1 MEFFS
6 QLYLLSWKNFT
17 LRRRHKLRQ
26 CVELFWPL
34 IIFLILVWVRGRK
47 PPEHM
52 HECHFNGKAMPSAG
66 LLPFFQSLLC
76 YSQNQCHR
84 YPVTSETSGVVDSF
98 NSSGLAEFYEALQ
111 GVVSNQTLMWD
122 LISLWN
128 MTRPLP
134 DNFPL
139 GSILSDPDKLRQVQ
153 LSPDVMDAIGN
164 ADLTPEKFQEIL
176 GDQDWRTALCS
187 DTATLRDLLQIDNDA
202 LLREVQHELCDL
214 NMFDML
220 IVLMRL
226 QGLNNQ
232 ETYQRILSAINGE
245 ADWGDTISTLTD
257 GLPLSDLLS
266 DTDAVREFLE
276 QNISL
281 SENVTDLLLNSPL
294 TPSQLRSLVD
304 QDNLREIVCNTTSLG
319 QYVDMSDPDTLKEL
333 SDQLCQL
340 SDKQLEELAD
350 ELAGHIRNQLNNTDY
365 EKLFNELRTRLELID
380 SEFQLLEK
388 LSDGLQGFSAN
399 QTMES
404 IFLGLC
410 GNQSDAM
417 EGTMMYGLLG
427 GLRGLDIMNITRD
440 YDNSKN
446 NEMPDEYDKY
456 MKREEDE
463 KNEHEYEY
471 DNETTPFCNSMFR
484 SIESNQ
490 FTRILWTRL
499 KPLMV
504 GYVPYSPNSKAAKR
518 IIEKASWPFKTL
530 QNIVDLSRDWL
541 EYSPELVE
549 FLNRTELPQLPK
561 SFTDSLKN
569 YSWYEDFVDV
579 YNETLRD
586 KDTWLE
592 AINVLDQLAHT
603 AIDFL
608 QCMNLDRFVGYDTE
622 EEVATQGLKL
632 MQQNKLWAGIVFSNF
647 DQNPK
652 SNVIPKH
659 VHFKI
664 RMDTDVIEST
674 FKLEDR
680 YWTPGPRSNP
690 AFDLKY
696 IQSGFVFL
704 QDMVEHGIIEATA
717 NLDKLNTGVYVQQFP
732 YPCYIDDMFIFFLS
746 FVLPMFMVI
755 SWVYSVA
762 MTIKSIVY
770 EKERRLKEV
779 MKVMGLGNGVHW
791 VAWFINSFI
800 MMFISSVLLILLIQY
815 GGLLVYSDLSLV
827 LFFMV
832 TFCIST
838 LMLCFLISTFFSR
851 ANLAAACG
859 GIIFLATYVPYVL
872 VSAWEDVMSPA
883 QKILAALVNT
893 VAFGFGC
900 TYFAIYEI
908 QGYGLQWDNIAT
920 SPTGSNFTFQ
930 MSLIMMW
937 VDAGIYALITWY
949 IEAVFPG
956 QYGMPRPWY
965 FPVTKSYWC
974 ENARTNTDM
983 TVDNPTYEM
992 GHRATNDEPQQDN
1005 DKTSFEAEPSH
1016 LPLGVSIRKLVKI
1029 YKNGKK
1035 LAVDGLSL
1043 NFYEDQIT
1051 SFLGHNGAGKTTTMS
1066 ILTGLFPPTSG
1077 TAYIYG
1083 KDIQTDIN
1091 SIRKSMGM
1099 CPQHNVLFDHLT
1111 VEEHMWFYAR
1121 LKGMSNKEVKVE
1133 MEQMIKDVGLP
1144 NKRHEKTKHLSGGM
1158 KRKLSVAIAF
1168 AGGSRVV
1175 ILDEPTA
1182 GVDPYARRSIWDLL
1196 SKYRKGRT
1204 ILLTTHH
1211 MDEAD
1216 ILGDRIAIMSHGKI
1230 KCCGSSLFL
1239 KKKYGVGYH
1248 MTIVKKRSCDVERI
1262 SSIVQ
1267 HHVPDAELE
1276 NNIGAELSYI
1286 LPHESSANFEALFTE
1301 LESQKADV
1309 GIASYGASV
1318 TTMEEVFLKV
1328 GDDSNVSLKTF
1339 SGSRKYSSLSKSD
1352 VSISEKSSQSLD
1364 GVSKAQAVDNSS
1376 EYVSMEDEEEGRTTY
1391 QHSTDFTDIPIPVC
1405 IYNAGPKLYMQQFY
1419 AMFTKRVLHTRRNF
1433 LIMIAQLLIP
1443 LLFTVIAVIVAV
1455 TFPGPQPQSRLDL
1468 SLELYGRSKVQC
1480 SSTTNIT
1487 DPLCAN
1493 FVEQYSGSTTT
1504 ASILPR
1510 YDYNGVVEYIVES
1523 TTKNLVGFNRE
1534 NLVTSLFKADRE
1546 GGVTQAISFFNNQPY
1561 HAIAS
1566 SLNSIDN
1573 AILHSKLNDS
1583 YNIRTSNYPLPLT
1596 VEEQAGDRL
1605 TSAATG
1611 FSIAFCMVFGMAFLA
1626 SSFVVFLIKESSTKA
1641 KHIQF
1646 VSGVHSS
1653 NFWLST
1659 LSWDLINYLLPV
1671 IVICL
1676 LFAIADIKAYAEGG
1690 RLGYIFLLLFLY
1702 GWAVIPLMYL
1712 FSYLFSVPATGFV
1725 RMTIF
1730 NIVSGLV
1737 LFMAIQI
1744 LSFPTLNLEN
1754 TAKAL
1759 TWPFLLSPNFCL
1771 GQALAEFYTNYETIT
1786 LCKSYGIISEL
1797 ICEYEGITYDE
1808 SYIGWNENGG
1818 IGRYLVFLAM
1828 EGIVY
1833 MALVFLVESKI
1844 FRMMWY
1850 CIRPRKTPT
1859 ELIQFGEGVEED
1871 EDVLAER
1878 NRLEETGLPNLMA
1891 TDALILEN
1899 LRKVYSTF
1907 GRKGLV
1913 AVDNT
1918 SVGVALGEC
1927 FGLLGN
1933 NGAGKTSTFQM
1944 LTGDETISGG
1954 TAYIDGY
1961 DIKTNLKMAQQRLG
1975 YCPQFDALIDQMT
1988 GRETLIMFARLRG
2001 VPEPSIC
2008 KAADNLIR
2016 MLLLEEHADK
2026 LVKAYSGGNKRKLS
2040 TAIAL
2045 IGDPPIVFLDE
2056 PSTGMDPKARRL
2068 LWDAISNVVT
2078 DGSRCVVLTSHS
2090 MEECEALCT
2099 RLAIMVNGQLKCLG
2113 SPQHLKF
2120 RFGKGYTVL
2129 AKVTFTNGEPDL
2141 TPIKQFI
2148 EGTFPGSKLKD
2159 EHQGMVHYHITDTT
2173 LTWAEIFG
2181 KMERAK
2187 TKYNIEDYSVSQTTL
2202 EQVFINFARSQRDVA
2217 EYATQ

>member
-1 MEFFS
+1 MAKFRQFR
-6 QLYLLSWKNFT
+6 LLLWKNSLLQF
-17 LRRRHKLRQ
+17 RQ
-26 CVELFWPL
+26 PVVTVFEL
-34 IIFLILVWVRGRK
+34 
-47 PPEHM
+47 
-52 HECHFNGKAMPSAG
+52 
-66 LLPFFQSLLC
+66 LLPILFAALLLAFRTLVDYNYIDTVTKYEPFEINKLPSNLTVKSDVWKGTWELAYVPNITIVEKLIVQMSSNLDTGSVKLVKGPGFATVEDLEKHTRTQVRNASLLLGAAVF
-76 YSQNQCHR
+76 QNKFLDSINLPFELEYDIR
-84 YPVTSETSGVVDSF
+84 LAATPRNKPLSVSE
-98 NSSGLAEFYEALQ
+98 Q
-111 GVVSNQTLMWD
+111 
-122 LISLWN
+122 
-128 MTRPLP
+128 
-134 DNFPL
+134 
-139 GSILSDPDKLRQVQ
+139 SI
-153 LSPDVMDAIGN
+153 IGN
-164 ADLTPEKFQEIL
+164 TSQ
-176 GDQDWRTALCS
+176 W
-187 DTATLRDLLQIDNDA
+187 
-202 LLREVQHELCDL
+202 
-214 NMFDML
+214 
-220 IVLMRL
+220 
-226 QGLNNQ
+226 
-232 ETYQRILSAINGE
+232 Y
-245 ADWGDTISTLTD
+245 
-257 GLPLSDLLS
+257 
-266 DTDAVREFLE
+266 
-276 QNISL
+276 
-281 SENVTDLLLNSPL
+281 TDLLFPL
-294 TPSQLRSLVD
+294 
-304 QDNLREIVCNTTSLG
+304 
-319 QYVDMSDPDTLKEL
+319 
-333 SDQLCQL
+333 
-340 SDKQLEELAD
+340 
-350 ELAGHIRNQLNNTDY
+350 
-365 EKLFNELRTRLELID
+365 
-380 SEFQLLEK
+380 
-388 LSDGLQGFSAN
+388 
-399 QTMES
+399 
-404 IFLGLC
+404 
-410 GNQSDAM
+410 
-417 EGTMMYGLLG
+417 
-427 GLRGLDIMNITRD
+427 
-440 YDNSKN
+440 
-446 NEMPDEYDKY
+446 
-456 MKREEDE
+456 
-463 KNEHEYEY
+463 
-471 DNETTPFCNSMFR
+471 
-484 SIESNQ
+484 
-490 FTRILWTRL
+490 
-499 KPLMV
+499 
-504 GYVPYSPNSKAAKR
+504 
-518 IIEKASWPFKTL
+518 
-530 QNIVDLSRDWL
+530 
-541 EYSPELVE
+541 
-549 FLNRTELPQLPK
+549 
-561 SFTDSLKN
+561 
-569 YSWYEDFVDV
+569 
-579 YNETLRD
+579 
-586 KDTWLE
+586 
-592 AINVLDQLAHT
+592 
-603 AIDFL
+603 
-608 QCMNLDRFVGYDTE
+608 
-622 EEVATQGLKL
+622 VAL
-632 MQQNKLWAGIVFSNF
+632 
-647 DQNPK
+647 
-652 SNVIPKH
+652 
-659 VHFKI
+659 
-664 RMDTDVIEST
+664 
-674 FKLEDR
+674 
-680 YWTPGPRSNP
+680 PGPRHKHRTWGGTPGYMREGFLCIQHAMDKAIIQLLNQTTEDFDVQMNRYPYPPYEDDNYIIVIQNQLPALLMLSLVFTALNIVKDIVHEKERKLKESMKMMGLSNWLHWLAWFVRYFVLLVIAMVVCTILFCVEVGEHHAVINHTAP
-690 AFDLKY
+690 SVL
-696 IQSGFVFL
+696 FVFL
-704 QDMVEHGIIEATA
+704 VIYAIASIA
-717 NLDKLNTGVYVQQFP
+717 FCFAVSVFFSVANTG
-732 YPCYIDDMFIFFLS
+732 
-746 FVLPMFMVI
+746 
-755 SWVYSVA
+755 
-762 MTIKSIVY
+762 
-770 EKERRLKEV
+770 
-779 MKVMGLGNGVHW
+779 
-791 VAWFINSFI
+791 
-800 MMFISSVLLILLIQY
+800 
-815 GGLLVYSDLSLV
+815 
-827 LFFMV
+827 
-832 TFCIST
+832 
-838 LMLCFLISTFFSR
+838 
-851 ANLAAACG
+851 AAAG
-859 GIIFLATYVPYVL
+859 GVIWFLTYVPYMFIQPRYENL
-872 VSAWEDVMSPA
+872 SHGEKLSACLLSNTAMCMGA
-883 QKILAALVNT
+883 QLIGMFEGTGEGV
-893 VAFGFGC
+893 
-900 TYFAIYEI
+900 
-908 QGYGLQWDNIAT
+908 QWHNIN
-920 SPTGSNFTFQ
+920 SGISVDDNFTFLQ
-930 MSLIMMW
+930 VIIMLLADTVIYLLI
-937 VDAGIYALITWY
+937 AWY
-949 IEAVFPG
+949 VEAVFPG
-956 QYGMPRPWY
+956 DYGIPQPWY
-965 FPVTKSYWC
+965 FPVMPSYWC
-974 ENARTNTDM
+974 GTRQKVMVDVDDERTPLINSQEDENA
-983 TVDNPTYEM
+983 
-992 GHRATNDEPQQDN
+992 GF
-1005 DKTSFEAEPSH
+1005 FEADPIGIRS
-1016 LPLGVSIRKLVKI
+1016 GVVIRKLEKVFN
-1029 YKNGKK
+1029 KNKV
-1035 LAVDGLSL
+1035 AVDGISL
-1043 NFYEDQIT
+1043 NMYEGQIT
-1051 SFLGHNGAGKTTTMS
+1051 ALLGHNGAGKTTTMS
-1066 ILTGLFPPTSG
+1066 MLTGLFPPTSG
-1077 TAYIYG
+1077 TAFVNGY
-1083 KDIQTDIN
+1083 DIRSDVTAVR
-1091 SIRKSMGM
+1091 SSLGL
-1099 CPQHNVLFDHLT
+1099 CPQHDILFDKLT
-1111 VEEHMWFYAR
+1111 VEEHLYFFAK
-1121 LKGMSNKEVKVE
+1121 LKGFPSAKVKDE
-1133 MEQMIKDVGLP
+1133 IDKYIFAIGLED
-1144 NKRHEKTKHLSGGM
+1144 KRNVQSKSLSGGM
-1158 KRKLSVAIAF
+1158 KRKLSVGIALI
-1168 AGGSRVV
+1168 ADSKV
-1175 ILDEPTA
+1175 IMLDEPTS
-1182 GVDPYARRSIWDLL
+1182 GMDPSARRFIWDLL
-1196 SKYRKGRT
+1196 QQHREGRT
-1204 ILLTTHH
+1204 ILLTTHF

-1216 ILGDRIAIMSHGKI
+1216 LLGDRIAIMSHGKI

-1364 GVSKAQAVDNSS
+1364 GVSKAQVVDNSS

-1391 QHSTDFTDIPIPVC
+1391 QHST
-1405 IYNAGPKLYMQQFY
+1405 GPKLYMQQFY

-1455 TFPGPQPQSRLDL
+1455 TFPGPQPQSHLDL

-1510 YDYNGVVEYIVES
+1510 YDYNGVVKYIVES
-1523 TTKNLVGFNRE
+1523 TTNNLVGFNRE

-1871 EDVLAER
+1871 EDVIAER

-2159 EHQGMVHYHITDTT
+2159 EHQGMVHYHITDTR

-2217 EYATQ
+2217 EYVTQ